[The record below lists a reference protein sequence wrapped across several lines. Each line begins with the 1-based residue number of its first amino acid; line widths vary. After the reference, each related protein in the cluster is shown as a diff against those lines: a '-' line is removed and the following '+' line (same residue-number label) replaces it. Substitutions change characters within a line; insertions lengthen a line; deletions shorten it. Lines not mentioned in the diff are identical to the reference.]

1 MINRLILNRVAIWKP
16 KLNDDFSIRQSPAGR
31 VYFEHNVA
39 KTTQTPT
46 FRYAKNYTIGKG
58 KSAVKFCLMLMS
70 ELQAEKAIEKFLDE
84 TAKKIDIAFAQRVAM
99 TATDASFEYT
109 DFYFN
114 EEKK

>member
-16 KLNDDFSIRQSPAGR
+16 KLNDDFSVRQSPAGR

-114 EEKK
+114 QETK